1 MASDHNDLVQV
12 EVAQLELV
20 TGLLRALV
28 NNTLSSEDAT
38 ARALESLEQKIRD
51 HKRIEEGPENI
62 SLGDI
67 VEPKVGRNTLRAG
80 STAYGRAVVIEVTP
94 FHLASV
100 DGQYA
105 WGGVRTADFVIV
117 GAVDATT
124 LQQLVKK
131 WVD

>member
-1 MASDHNDLVQV
+1 MAPDSNDTILV
-12 EVAQLELV
+12 EVESLELV
-20 TGLLRALV
+20 TRLLRALV
-28 NNTLSSEDAT
+28 NNKLQSEDSSV
-38 ARALESLEQKIRD
+38 RALAELEQQIRD
-51 HKRIEEGPENI
+51 HKRIMEGPENI

-80 STAYGRAVVIEVTP
+80 STAYGQAVVIEVTP
-94 FHLASV
+94 FHMASI
-100 DGQYA
+100 DGLHA
-105 WGGVRTADFVIV
+105 WGGARVADFVTV